1 MAVSNELKKQ
11 HNRDLIYYV
20 GYEELLAD
28 ELVTKLEQCDYRV
41 RRFVALDDLDSC
53 QAVFRRCKAEVRP
66 QFSLTEIR
74 QAASARI
81 AAIQTAAK
89 TILEGRQSAAVS
101 IGRCNT

>member
-41 RRFVALDDLDSC
+41 RRFVALDDLEKDC
-53 QAVFRRCKAEVRP
+53 EQEVPAV
-66 QFSLTEIR
+66 I
-74 QAASARI
+74 I
-81 AAIQTAAK
+81 MD
-89 TILEGRQSAAVS
+89 TIYRDGVFERADILNKLKSR
-101 IGRCNT
+101 